1 MRIPCLGPTGSH
13 RTAGCPSPCSAPR
26 ARPPPLSCLSLQGM
40 EDDPSW
46 RDASRPRGQW
56 RLVWACRASEEGLA
70 RRWVTLSCA
79 DVPQA
84 WQGSTSHPVP
94 RPQEAAGVAC
104 GWEHFPELPFWAALT
119 REAQEVAAAG
129 SAADRPVCAT
139 PSVAPGSLLLGGC
152 VTALEPNLLCPAV
165 SATGAAV
172 DRASNRDLWGYGC
185 QVARGTSRP
194 GARAQRICPGPR
206 VSSGRIG
213 RARAKPGRSRGSLSR
228 ARGGE
233 GPRSGA

>member
-1 MRIPCLGPTGSH
+1 M
-13 RTAGCPSPCSAPR
+13 
-26 ARPPPLSCLSLQGM
+26 
-40 EDDPSW
+40 
-46 RDASRPRGQW
+46 
-56 RLVWACRASEEGLA
+56 
-70 RRWVTLSCA
+70 
-79 DVPQA
+79 
-84 WQGSTSHPVP
+84 
-94 RPQEAAGVAC
+94 AC

-129 SAADRPVCAT
+129 AAADRPVCAT
-139 PSVAPGSLLLGGC
+139 PSVAPGPLLLGGC

-165 SATGAAV
+165 SATGASV

-233 GPRSGA
+233 GPRSGALTPVATPRGAASPPCEPSHGRRAAADNAVCPPNFSRLHSN

>member
-1 MRIPCLGPTGSH
+1 M
-13 RTAGCPSPCSAPR
+13 
-26 ARPPPLSCLSLQGM
+26 
-40 EDDPSW
+40 
-46 RDASRPRGQW
+46 
-56 RLVWACRASEEGLA
+56 
-70 RRWVTLSCA
+70 
-79 DVPQA
+79 
-84 WQGSTSHPVP
+84 
-94 RPQEAAGVAC
+94 AC

-119 REAQEVAAAG
+119 REAPG
-129 SAADRPVCAT
+129 GCGCRGRSRPARLRHPVRGT
-139 PSVAPGSLLLGGC
+139 RSLLLGGC